1 MKWTNMFIPT
11 MREDSAAADAVS
23 HKLLIRAGFIRQL
36 TAGVYSLLPL
46 AQRVRL
52 KIIGII
58 REEMTRI
65 GGQEFVLPALHP
77 AELWKE
83 SGRWQSLDEILFRF
97 KDRKGGELVLG
108 MTHEEVFTTI
118 ARNTINSYRQLPQIW
133 YQIQTKFRDE
143 LRPKSG
149 LLRVREFTMKDSYS
163 FDVNEAGLDLAFA
176 AHHDAYCRIFARC
189 GVTFTAVEA
198 DSGAMGGSQSTEFMT
213 LSDAGEDTVVIC
225 NKCGYAANTEKAVA
239 DCEKILDG
247 DEQSPIAE
255 FPTPNIKTID
265 QLAKC
270 PGAVAPQQQI
280 KTLVYSLND
289 KLALVLLRGDHD
301 LNECK
306 LQALAGTAN
315 IRPALVDEIVKALGA
330 EPGSLGAVG
339 IDAQNHSHIS
349 RVIADNALL
358 GRHNMATGANR
369 NHFHLNG
376 VSVERDLKI
385 DQWADLRSV
394 RKDDLCRKCAAPL
407 VISKALEI
415 GHIFKL
421 GTRYSQIMEAYV
433 LNSEGNRVPLVMGS
447 YGIGVERL
455 LAAVVELSHD
465 ASGIIWPA
473 AVAPFQVVITP
484 VNTRDQQLMNA
495 AERIHAELEQAGVEV
510 LLDDRDERAGVKF
523 NDADLIGIPLRITV
537 GKKIAQN
544 TVELFTRAT
553 KTSRDVSVESIL
565 AAVQAATVQGA
576 ATTVEGAAT
585 SLPGTTL
592 P

>member
-1 MKWTNMFIPT
+1 MKWTNSFIPT
-11 MREDSAAADAVS
+11 MREDPAAADAVS

-65 GGQEFVLPALHP
+65 GAQEFVLPALHP

-163 FDVNEAGLDLAFA
+163 FDVNEAGLDLAFT

-213 LSDAGEDTVVIC
+213 LTDAGEDTVVIC
-225 NKCGYAANTEKAVA
+225 NKCGYAANIEKAVA
-239 DCEKILDG
+239 DCENILDG
-247 DEQSPIAE
+247 DEYAPIAE

-270 PGAVAPQQQI
+270 PGGVAPEQQI
-280 KTLVYSLND
+280 KTLVYSLDD

-306 LQALAGTAN
+306 LQALAGTTN

-349 RVIADNALL
+349 RVIADNALY

-369 NHFHLNG
+369 NDFHLNG

-385 DQWADLRSV
+385 DLWADLRSV
-394 RKDDLCRKCAAPL
+394 RSNDLCRKCAAPL
-407 VISKALEI
+407 EISKALEI

-433 LNSEGNRVPLVMGS
+433 LNSGGDRVPIVMGS

-465 ASGIIWPA
+465 AAGIIWPA

-484 VNTRDQQLMNA
+484 VNTRDEQLMNA

-544 TVELFTRAT
+544 TVELFTRAS
-553 KTSRDVSVESIL
+553 KTSRDVSADSIL
-565 AAVQAATVQGA
+565 AAVQEAATALQGA
-576 ATTVEGAAT
+576 ATA
-585 SLPGTTL
+585 LPEITL

>member
-1 MKWTNMFIPT
+1 MKWTNSFIPT
-11 MREDSAAADAVS
+11 MREDPAGADAVS

-36 TAGVYSLLPL
+36 TAGIYSLLPL

-65 GGQEFVLPALHP
+65 GAQEFVLPALHP

-83 SGRWQSLDEILFRF
+83 SGRWHSLDEILFRF
-97 KDRKGGELVLG
+97 KDRKNGELVLG
-108 MTHEEVFTTI
+108 MTHEEVFTSI
-118 ARNTINSYRQLPQIW
+118 ARNTISSYRQLPQIW

-163 FDVNEAGLDLAFA
+163 FDVSEAGLDRAFA

-213 LSDAGEDTVVIC
+213 LTDAGEDTVVIC
-225 NKCGYAANTEKAVA
+225 KKCGYAANMEKAVA
-239 DCEKILDG
+239 DCPPVLDG
-247 DEQSPIAE
+247 EQAASMSE

-265 QLAKC
+265 QLANC
-270 PGAVAPQQQI
+270 QGGVPAVRQI
-280 KTLVYSLND
+280 KTLVYILEG
-289 KLALVLLRGDHD
+289 KLLLVLLRGDHE

-306 LQALAGTAN
+306 LQALGGTAEV
-315 IRPALVDEIVKALGA
+315 RPAVVEEIVEALGA

-339 IDAQNHSHIS
+339 IAAQNHPRVS
-349 RVIADNALL
+349 RVIADNALI
-358 GRHNMATGANR
+358 GRQNMATGANR
-369 NHFHLNG
+369 NDFHLNG

-385 DQWADLRSV
+385 DLWADLRSV
-394 RKDDLCRKCAAPL
+394 RADDPCRKCASPL
-407 VISKALEI
+407 EISKALEI

-421 GTRYSQIMEAYV
+421 GTRYSQIMGAFV
-433 LNSEGNRVPLVMGS
+433 LDADGNRAPIVMGS

-455 LAAVVELSHD
+455 LAAIVELSHD
-465 ASGIIWPA
+465 ASGLIWPA
-473 AVAPFQVVITP
+473 DVAPFQVVITP
-484 VNTRDQQLMNA
+484 VNTKDEQLMKA
-495 AERIHAELEQAGVEV
+495 AERIHEELEKAGVEV

-523 NDADLIGIPLRITV
+523 NDADLIGIPIRITV

-544 TVELFTRAT
+544 IVEVFTRAT
-553 KTSRDVSVESIL
+553 KTSRDISAESDSIL
-565 AAVQAATVQGA
+565 AAILD
-576 ATTVEGAAT
+576 ATTNKD
-585 SLPGTTL
+585 
-592 P
+592 

>member
-1 MKWTNMFIPT
+1 MKWTNSFIPT
-11 MREDSAAADAVS
+11 MREDPAAADAIS

-58 REEMTRI
+58 REEMARI
-65 GGQEFVLPALHP
+65 GGQEFLLPALHP

-97 KDRKGGELVLG
+97 KDRKSGELVLG
-108 MTHEEVFTTI
+108 MTHEEVFTSI

-149 LLRVREFTMKDSYS
+149 LLRVREFTMKDAYS
-163 FDVNEAGLDLAFA
+163 FDVDDAGLDRAFA
-176 AHHDAYCRIFARC
+176 AHHEAYCRIFARC

-213 LSDAGEDTVVIC
+213 LTDAGEDTVVIC
-225 NKCGYAANTEKAVA
+225 KKCGYAANIEKAVA

-247 DEQSPIAE
+247 DEHPPLSE

-270 PGAVAPQQQI
+270 PGGVPPQQQI
-280 KTLVYSLND
+280 KTLVYALD
-289 KLALVLLRGDHD
+289 GKLALVLLRGDHD

-306 LQALAGTAN
+306 LQALAGTTN
-315 IRPALVDEIVKALGA
+315 IRPAQVDEIVKALGA

-339 IDAQNHSHIS
+339 IVAQNHSHIN

-369 NHFHLNG
+369 NDFHLNG
-376 VSVERDLKI
+376 VSVDRDLKI
-385 DQWADLRSV
+385 DLWADLRSV
-394 RKDDLCRKCAAPL
+394 RQNDLCRKCAAPL
-407 VISKALEI
+407 EISKALEI

-433 LNSEGNRVPLVMGS
+433 LNSDGNRVPIVMGS

-484 VNTRDQQLMNA
+484 VNTRDEQLMIA
-495 AERIHAELEQAGVEV
+495 AESIHAELEKAGVEV

-544 TVELFTRAT
+544 QVEFFTRAT
-553 KTSRDVSVESIL
+553 KTSRDVPVDSIL
-565 AAVQAATVQGA
+565 AAVQAVLAQ
-576 ATTVEGAAT
+576 
-585 SLPGTTL
+585 
-592 P
+592 